1 MKRIVSIIL
10 VIGLVLSLFTFG
22 YASEV
27 DTSGNDEIL
36 VKCRILEGLG
46 IIPPRKKAEYHK
58 TTLPND
64 RTLAEYGSFRN
75 TSKSAFINYLCN
87 IYGDYGYTDD
97 YSKDAISFAEQR
109 GIIHSGQTD
118 LNKPLYFD
126 EAITMLVR
134 LLGYEFHAQEMGGF
148 PAGYLSIASRL
159 GLTEG
164 VVARPGDRLQDY
176 DAAYLLY
183 NAINCAYV
191 DEKVFT
197 EDGVI
202 YGTTS
207 ENTLLYEFRK
217 IYKIEGVVDATET
230 MQLRPGL
237 DVPTNGVMIDGQV
250 YTAEE
255 DVSQYVGLNVEA
267 YVQKKNN
274 GLDTVL
280 FTVGIR
286 NREIQIQDED
296 IIGISPDFQTLTYYV
311 DQSQRKVNIS
321 PIAKIIYNGQPVM
334 SKNTAMFQPEY
345 GSVRLINND
354 SGTEYDVVFITSYKT
369 VVIDSISKISEK
381 VNNVFTHNAQNQ
393 ILDLNDED
401 IEDNILI
408 EDAGKGITFKELQIG
423 DVLTVT
429 ESQLDGRRVVVAIRS
444 TETVEGTIVSV
455 NTKEEMVVRI
465 GSKDYTLT
473 PEYAKALAAGD
484 SNAKTLSPGLAYTF
498 YLDCNGKIAYA
509 DDEVETTQ
517 YGIVFAKA
525 EEGNFNKTYRLK
537 LYTTAGKFQEYV
549 INDKIVFDGS
559 RGVETKNIFA
569 SIQTS
574 ASGVLSV
581 IAYETD
587 ATGNI
592 SSIDLPKQYDPDS
605 NVCDTEFNSWE
616 NQKHQY
622 FYGNYAFNSVAF
634 MEDSSVFIKVDPNS
648 LQDELS
654 YSISSRSAFED
665 QEDYSYSAYA
675 IDEYG
680 FAKLFVILQKPD
692 DTLGLQ
698 TSDIFIVES
707 IGKEMTI
714 DWENVDAV
722 TGMMGNYD
730 SVTFYCDD
738 STVLAGVQRG
748 DVISLVTNTE
758 GFIKEIKIHR
768 SVGQTNMVAN
778 PTQIHGKE
786 AFVHGEVAIV
796 NPAALRIKIDCG
808 EYGMRTIRCH
818 DGMPVFIYDSEDD
831 RFFRGTLADVEKGDQ
846 FTSKLRGSKP
856 HAIVI
861 YR

>member
-10 VIGLVLSLFTFG
+10 VIGLALSLFTFG
-22 YASEV
+22 HAAEV

-36 VKCRILEGLG
+36 VRCRILEGLG
-46 IIPPRKKAEYHK
+46 IIPPRRKAEFHK

-75 TSKSAFINYLCN
+75 TSKSAFINYICN

-97 YSKDAISFAEQR
+97 YSKDAIVFAEQM
-109 GIIHSGQTD
+109 GIIHGGQTD
-118 LNKPLYFD
+118 LNKSLYFD

-134 LLGYEFHAQEMGGF
+134 VLGYELHAQEKGGF
-148 PAGYLSIASRL
+148 PAGYLNIATRL

-164 VVARPGDRLQDY
+164 VTAQPGDRLQDY
-176 DAAYLLY
+176 DVAYLLY

-191 DEKVFT
+191 DERAFT
-197 EDGVI
+197 DDGII
-202 YGTTS
+202 YGTS
-207 ENTLLYEFRK
+207 SQNSLLYEYRK

-230 MQLRPGL
+230 VQLRPGL
-237 DVPTNGVMIDGQV
+237 DVPNDGVMIDGYV
-250 YTAEE
+250 YGAKE
-255 DVSQYVGLNVEA
+255 DMSQYVGLNAEA
-267 YVQKKNN
+267 YVQKQND
-274 GLDTVL
+274 GLDMVL
-280 FTVGIR
+280 FTVGVR
-286 NREIQIQDED
+286 NRELEIQDKD
-296 IIGISPDFQTLTYYV
+296 VVGVSTDFKTFTYYEN
-311 DQSQRKVNIS
+311 QSQKKVNLS
-321 PIAKIIYNGQPVM
+321 PIAKIIYNGQPVT
-334 SKNTAMFQPEY
+334 SKSTALFRPEY

-354 SGTEYDVVFITSYKT
+354 SGSEYDVVFITSYKT
-369 VVIDSISKISEK
+369 MVIDSISGVSKK
-381 VNNVFTHNAQNQ
+381 VNNLFTHNVQNQ
-393 ILDLNDED
+393 SLDLNDENLED
-401 IEDNILI
+401 IIRV
-408 EDAGKGITFKELQIG
+408 EDAGKDITFKQLQIG

-429 ESQLDGRRVVVAIRS
+429 ESQLDGRRVIVAIRS
-444 TETVEGTIVSV
+444 TEKVAGTIVSV
-455 NTKEEMVVRI
+455 STKEETVIRI
-465 GSKDYTLT
+465 GAKDYTLT

-484 SNAKTLSPGLAYTF
+484 SKAKALRPGLAYTF

-509 DDEVETTQ
+509 DDEVKTTQ
-517 YGIVFAKA
+517 YGIVFAKG

-569 SIQTS
+569 SIQTG
-574 ASGVLSV
+574 ANGVLNV

-592 SSIDLPKQYDPDS
+592 SSIDLPKQYDPNS

-616 NQKHQY
+616 NQKNQY
-622 FYGNYAFNSVAF
+622 FYGNYAFNSLAF
-634 MEDSSVFIKVDPNS
+634 MEDSSVFMKVDPDS

-675 IDEYG
+675 VDEYG

-692 DTLGLQ
+692 ETLGLQ

-714 DWENVDAV
+714 DGEEVDAI

-748 DVISLVTNTE
+748 DVISLVTNME

-768 SVGQTNMVAN
+768 SVGQNMVAN
-778 PTQIHGKE
+778 PTQVHGKE
-786 AFVHGEVAIV
+786 AFVHGEVALV
-796 NPAALRIKIDCG
+796 NASALRIKIDCG

-831 RFFRGTLADVEKGDQ
+831 RFFRGTLADVEKGDK